1 MCVFHRYDRVGY
13 DAVRNLWVHYNVVWV
28 RHSGSYYWDLLR
40 NPMNGNF
47 ETNIWDEPEHI

>member
-40 NPMNGNF
+40 DPMNGNF